1 MNVTLLSLNSRYIH
15 LSPAPYYLAAAL
27 LDTPHFVKI
36 LDRNVNEREEEVLKE
51 VLRLSPDILGVSVYI
66 WNLTYLR
73 SLLPKIKAALPHTRI
88 VLGGPEVSYNAE
100 QTLCDIP
107 EADAVLSGEGEAPF
121 RAYCDTVCLGGQL
134 SAVAGLSFREDGR
147 VVLGTPYI
155 GSGTP
160 KSPLD
165 AGYAEALKG
174 RIAYIEASRGCPFSC
189 AFCLSGRC
197 GGVRYFEI
205 EQVKRDL
212 LRLSCESRTVKFV
225 DRTFNADRAR
235 AREILSFILSHY
247 GKEIPRGTC
256 FHFELSGEL
265 LDEETL
271 ALFRTAPRGALQAE
285 IGVQS
290 FHAPTLRA
298 IHRSAHTERLSENIR
313 RLLKGGNV
321 HVHIDLIAGLP
332 EEGLADFEKSFDLA
346 YALSP
351 HMLQLGFLKLLHGA
365 PLREQGEK
373 YPCAFSKD
381 PPYEVTST
389 PMLSED
395 DLAVIH
401 EAEKGV
407 DRIYNSGRY
416 RRTLALW
423 EQEGS
428 ESSPFRLFRAL
439 GESLRLLPAGYT
451 LNDEINALY
460 TFFLNQGLTADALR
474 DAMLLDFISVNS
486 SRLMP
491 SALRRD
497 DPLYGR
503 VKDALSRLYPEKK
516 GVRRAVILLASRR
529 EAAFVDYTEKDP
541 VTHAYPVTSLTITEI
556 LQ

>member
-27 LDTPHFVKI
+27 LDTSHTVTV
-36 LDRNVNEREEEVLKE
+36 LDHNVNEKREEVLADI
-51 VLRLSPDILGVSVYI
+51 LRHAPDVLGVSVYI
-66 WNLTYLR
+66 WNISYLR
-73 SLLPKIKAALPHTRI
+73 ALLPEIRKALPCTRI
-88 VLGGPEVSYNAE
+88 LLGGPEVSYHAE
-100 QTLCDIP
+100 QTLRDIP
-107 EADAVLSGEGEAPF
+107 EADAVLSGEGEEPF
-121 RAYCDTVCLGGQL
+121 RAYCDTVSLGGQL
-134 SAVAGLSFREDGR
+134 SAAAGLSFREDGR
-147 VVLGTPYI
+147 VILGTPYI

-174 RIAYIEASRGCPFSC
+174 RIAYIESSRGCPFSC

-197 GGVRYFEI
+197 GGVRYFDMK
-205 EQVKRDL
+205 QVKRDL
-212 LRLSCESRTVKFV
+212 LRLSRESRTVKFV

-235 AREILSFILSHY
+235 ARELLSFILSHY

-271 ALFRTAPRGALQAE
+271 ALFRSAPHGALQAE

-298 IHRSAHTERLSENIR
+298 IRRSAHTEKLSENIR
-313 RLLKGGNV
+313 RLLEGGNV

-332 EEGLADFEKSFDLA
+332 EESLSSFERSFDQA

-365 PLREQGEK
+365 PMREEKEK
-373 YPCAFSKD
+373 YPCTFREE
-381 PPYEVTST
+381 PPYEVLST
-389 PMLSED
+389 PVLTEQ
-395 DLAVIH
+395 DLAYIH
-401 EAEKGV
+401 TVELGC
-407 DRIYNSGRY
+407 DRLYNSGRY

-423 EQEGS
+423 REKGS
-428 ESSPFRLFRAL
+428 ERSPFRLFYAAGKAL
-439 GESLRLLPAGYT
+439 RSLPSGYT
-451 LNDEINALY
+451 LNDEISLLY
-460 TFFLNQGLTADALR
+460 SFFLAQGLEADELR

-486 SRLMP
+486 SRLVP
-491 SALRRD
+491 SALRAE

-503 VKDALSRLYPEKK
+503 VKQALSRLCPEKK
-516 GVRRAVILLASRR
+516 NVRRAVVLLKSRE
-529 EAAFVDYTEKDP
+529 EAVFVDYTEKDP
-541 VTHAYPVTSLTITEI
+541 VTHAYPVTSLSITEI